1 MAVVTLGRA
10 HGSPPSLQTPVNHCP
25 TVRSL
30 RSPSTTKRPCTT
42 AACGVRRPDMRS
54 TKVSV
59 SQPQVTSAAVPPP
72 GSSRT
77 WSGVRHPPPSG
88 WLDEPGRLKGGGV
101 PSPYSNSLKPTIIV
115 TGILVTDRRFDLFQC
130 KANRGD
136 RIATRPKVLA
146 REIAIMAPKRAGDG
160 NRTFALEKP
169 NDRCHGMLG
178 RDLDAYMHMIWHH
191 MSLDDAACLLAGQLM
206 KDWPKLTTNLP
217 NQLLPATFGHKYN
230 MVLAIPA
237 RMRQALIE
245 L

>member
-1 MAVVTLGRA
+1 MFIKLCFI
-10 HGSPPSLQTPVNHCP
+10 HFIFYIEF
-25 TVRSL
+25 
-30 RSPSTTKRPCTT
+30 
-42 AACGVRRPDMRS
+42 
-54 TKVSV
+54 
-59 SQPQVTSAAVPPP
+59 TSDI
-72 GSSRT
+72 
-77 WSGVRHPPPSG
+77 VRHPPPSG

-115 TGILVTDRRFDLFQC
+115 TGILVTDIRFDLFQL

-146 REIAIMAPKRAGDG
+146 REIAIMAPKLAGDG

-178 RDLDAYMHMIWHH
+178 RDLDAHMHMIWHH
-191 MSLDDAACLLAGQLM
+191 MSLDDAAFLLAGQLM

-217 NQLLPATFGHKYN
+217 KPLLPATFGHKDN
-230 MVLAIPA
+230 MVLAIPT

>member
-1 MAVVTLGRA
+1 MLIT
-10 HGSPPSLQTPVNHCP
+10 TPWPKISRCKGHFFRDYDL
-25 TVRSL
+25 TV
-30 RSPSTTKRPCTT
+30 K
-42 AACGVRRPDMRS
+42 
-54 TKVSV
+54 
-59 SQPQVTSAAVPPP
+59 
-72 GSSRT
+72 
-77 WSGVRHPPPSG
+77 VRHPPPSG

-115 TGILVTDRRFDLFQC
+115 TGILVTDRRFDLFQR

-146 REIAIMAPKRAGDG
+146 REMAIMAPKLAGDG

-178 RDLDAYMHMIWHH
+178 RDLEAYMHMIWHH
-191 MSLDDAACLLAGQLM
+191 RSLDDAACLLAGQLM
-206 KDWPKLTTNLP
+206 KDWPQLTTNLP
-217 NQLLPATFGHKYN
+217 KQLLPATFGHKYN

-237 RMRQALIE
+237 RMRQALLE